1 MLYALYAVYA
11 VYIYIQYI
19 SHVLY
24 VAKGFPRRIDVYL
37 RRTTVP
43 TR

>member
-1 MLYALYAVYA
+1 MLYILYI
-11 VYIYIQYI
+11 VYIIYAYI
-19 SHVLY
+19 SY
-24 VAKGFPRRIDVYL
+24 VAKGFLRRIDVYL